1 MTRQEIEQKVNKFLV
16 DEFEIDEDKINGDA
30 ILKNDLNIDS
40 LDLVD
45 LVVVVKK
52 VFGFKIQ
59 LEEMKTVKTLNDF
72 YDYIERKLAQQ

>member
-16 DEFEIDEDKINGDA
+16 DEFEIDEDKIKGDA

>member
-16 DEFEIDEDKINGDA
+16 DEFKIDEEKIKSVA

-40 LDLVD
+40 LDVVD
-45 LVVVVKK
+45 LGVGVKK

-59 LEEMKTVKTLNDF
+59 LEEMKAVKTLNDF

>member
-16 DEFEIDEDKINGDA
+16 DEFEIDEDKIKGEA
-30 ILKNDLNIDS
+30 ILKDDLNIDS

-59 LEEMKTVKTLNDF
+59 LEEMKAVKTLNDF

>member
-16 DEFEIDEDKINGDA
+16 DEFEIDEDKIKGDA

-59 LEEMKTVKTLNDF
+59 LEEMKAVKTINDF

>member
-16 DEFEIDEDKINGDA
+16 DEFEIDEYKIKGDA
-30 ILKNDLNIDS
+30 ILKDDLNIDS

>member
-1 MTRQEIEQKVNKFLV
+1 MTRQEIEQKVNKCLV
-16 DEFEIDEDKINGDA
+16 DEFEIDEDKIKGDA
-30 ILKNDLNIDS
+30 ILKDDLNIDS

-59 LEEMKTVKTLNDF
+59 LEEMKAVKTLNDF

>member
-59 LEEMKTVKTLNDF
+59 LEEMKAVKTLNDF

>member
-16 DEFEIDEDKINGDA
+16 DEFEIDEDKIKGDA
-30 ILKNDLNIDS
+30 ILKDDLNIDS

-59 LEEMKTVKTLNDF
+59 LEEMKAVTTLNDF

>member
-16 DEFEIDEDKINGDA
+16 DEFEIDEDKIKGDA

-59 LEEMKTVKTLNDF
+59 LEEMKAVKTLNDF

>member
-1 MTRQEIEQKVNKFLV
+1 MTRQEIEQKVSKFLV
-16 DEFEIDEDKINGDA
+16 DEFEIDEDKIKGGA
-30 ILKNDLNIDS
+30 ILKDDLNIDS

-59 LEEMKTVKTLNDF
+59 LEEMKAVKTLNDF

>member
-16 DEFEIDEDKINGDA
+16 DEFEIDEDKIKGDA
-30 ILKNDLNIDS
+30 ILKDLNIDS

-59 LEEMKTVKTLNDF
+59 LEEMKAVKTLNDF

>member
-16 DEFEIDEDKINGDA
+16 DEFEIDENKIKGDA
-30 ILKNDLNIDS
+30 ILKDDLNIDS

-59 LEEMKTVKTLNDF
+59 LEEMKAVKTLNDF

>member
-16 DEFEIDEDKINGDA
+16 DEFEIDEDKIKGDA
-30 ILKNDLNIDS
+30 ILKNDLDIDS

-59 LEEMKTVKTLNDF
+59 LEEMKAVKTLNDF